1 MGIII
6 VSLLIAAISSILL
19 FVGTAAILAVSLG
32 ELWGN
37 PVEVLQTVGEM
48 GAGMARLHVVLL
60 LTTVILLLLFA
71 LAVLIVNV
79 IKKGEYPRKDLLEN
93 IFATSFYVVFL
104 VFLGNGLFY
113 VYNLFIRFNTLF

>member
-79 IKKGEYPRKDLLEN
+79 IKKGEYPRKNLLEN